1 MVNLVLNIIGFILI
15 IKWFRNHLKEYKEL
29 TNKLDFFK
37 FNRFKSVI
45 ITAILVL
52 LPLIF
57 INFTN
62 FEENNHFSKEY
73 LSDNKALFSVVVSFL
88 ISFVWLIY
96 IYSLDIFNKEK
107 KRNIILIIFLASVLT
122 SFAEIPYQFI
132 HSLGFTD
139 AKNPLDSFI
148 YSVFGIG
155 LIEES
160 VKFIPLVFILW
171 FTKAIDEPYD
181 YILYASAS
189 ALGFSFVEN
198 AMYLNQHGL
207 EIISARALYATV
219 AHMTF
224 SSMIAYG
231 LFLIKFKRTKIP
243 ALIVFLFFYFLA
255 IFSHGFYDFWLIN
268 KAVSAFNGLTT
279 IFFLTTVHI
288 WFSMKNNTL
297 NASNFYNKEKTI
309 NNDRLKIFLSIS
321 LMSILMFSYV
331 FVALKWNSKVA
342 NTFFVRSVFVYG
354 YIIFYLIATLSKFNL
369 IQDFIKPFKMSFSYL
384 IPRKKRK

>member
-1 MVNLVLNIIGFILI
+1 MVNFALNIVGLILI
-15 IKWFRNHLKEYKEL
+15 IKWFKNHFSDFKGLN
-29 TNKLDFFK
+29 NKVDFFK
-37 FNRFKSVI
+37 FNRFKSVL
-45 ITAILVL
+45 ITGTLIV

-57 INFTN
+57 VNFTD
-62 FEENNHFSKEY
+62 FEESNHLSENY
-73 LSDNKALFSVVVSFL
+73 LSKNKALYSVVVSFL
-88 ISFVWLIY
+88 VSFVWLIY

-107 KRNIILIIFLASVLT
+107 KRYIILIIFLASVLT

-155 LIEES
+155 LIEET
-160 VKFIPLVFILW
+160 VKFIPLLIVLW
-171 FTKAIDEPYD
+171 FTKAIDESYD

-198 AMYLNQHGL
+198 AMYLNRYGI

-231 LFLIKFKRTKIP
+231 LFLIKFKKTKIP
-243 ALIVFLFFYFLA
+243 AIVVFLFFYLLA
-255 IFSHGFYDFWLIN
+255 IFSHGFYDFWLMN

-279 IFFLTTVHI
+279 IFFLTTVHV

-297 NASNFYNKEKTI
+297 NTSNFYDKSKAI

-321 LMSILMFSYV
+321 LVTILMFSYI
-331 FVALKWNSKVA
+331 FVALKWNSKAA
-342 NTFFVRSVFVYG
+342 NKFFIKSVYVYG
-354 YIIFYLIATLSKFNL
+354 YIIFYLIATLSKFSL
-369 IQDFIKPFKMSFSYL
+369 IQNFIKPFKVSFSYL
-384 IPRKKRK
+384 IPRKKRN